1 MNIKKEARLLL
12 ISELDGYIVAT
23 VIRGYAGIEG
33 IVVFNSCTELQEAL
47 KLGKGLLAEV
57 NYVVSGFDLCK
68 NMNIRSISTIDIEDK
83 DVEEA
88 IKETAKIISLMK
100 LRYLQSRLLLNVE

>member
-33 IVVFNSCTELQEAL
+33 TVVFNNCAELQEAL

-57 NYVVSGFDLCK
+57 NYVVSGFDACK
-68 NMNIRSISTIDIEDK
+68 NLDVRSISIEDIEDK
-83 DVEEA
+83 DIEEA
-88 IKETAKIISLMK
+88 IKETAKVISLMK
-100 LRYLQSRLLLNVE
+100 LRYLQSKLLLSVE